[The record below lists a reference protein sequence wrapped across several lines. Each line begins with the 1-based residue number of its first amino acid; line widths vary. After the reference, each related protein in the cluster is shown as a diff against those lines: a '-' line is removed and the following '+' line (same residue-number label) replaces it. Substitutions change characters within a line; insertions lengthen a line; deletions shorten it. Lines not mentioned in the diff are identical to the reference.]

1 MTMTDPIADMI
12 TRIRNASRASIRRL
26 DIPASNMKRRIA
38 EILLENNY
46 VRSVDYIE
54 DEIQGILRLRLR
66 YTPEG
71 KSVIKGIQR
80 ISKPGL
86 RTFMG
91 KKKLLRGSRKLGTVI
106 LSTSSGLMTD
116 KDAVTRGVGG
126 EALFRIW

>member
-26 DIPASNMKRRIA
+26 DIPASNAKRRVA
-38 EILLENNY
+38 EILLENNF

-54 DEIQGILRLRLR
+54 DEIQGILRIRLR

-71 KSVIKGIQR
+71 KSIIKGIQR
-80 ISKPGL
+80 ISRPGL
-86 RTFMG
+86 RTYMG
-91 KKKLLRGSRKLGTVI
+91 RKELLKGTRKLGTVV

-116 KDAVTRGVGG
+116 KDAIARGIGG

>member
-46 VRSVDYIE
+46 IRTVDYIE
-54 DEIQGILRLRLR
+54 DEIQGILRIRLR

-71 KSVIKGIQR
+71 KSVIKGIR
-80 ISKPGL
+80 RLSKPGL

-91 KKKLLRGSRKLGTVI
+91 KKELHKGSRKLGTVV

>member
-1 MTMTDPIADMI
+1 MTMTDPVADMI

-26 DIPASNMKRRIA
+26 DIPASNTKKRIA
-38 EILLENNY
+38 EILLENNFI
-46 VRSVDYIE
+46 RSVDYIE
-54 DEIQGILRLRLR
+54 DEIQGILRIRLR

-80 ISKPGL
+80 ISRPGL
-86 RTFMG
+86 RSFMG
-91 KKKLLRGSRKLGTVI
+91 KKELMRGSRKLGTVV

-116 KDAVTRGVGG
+116 RDAITQGVGG